1 MMRRDVPR
9 REPRDRKAAAEEP
22 NMICIKR
29 LWAAHV
35 IEKDATETLSAL
47 SRCYPALTCRFAR
60 TIA

>member
-1 MMRRDVPR
+1 
-9 REPRDRKAAAEEP
+9 
-22 NMICIKR
+22 MICIKR